1 MSYAAM
7 FLSARALSR
16 YSLRG
21 HTHPKGRAVN
31 SPTPQTNRMTMRELL
46 PLLALTLSAF
56 LLNTSEFVPIG
67 LLTDIAD
74 AFGLSES
81 GAGTMISVYAWAV
94 ALLSLPLML
103 AASRMPP
110 KRLIVTVLSLFCAG
124 QIGSAVAPSFEL
136 LVAARLMVAASHAV
150 FWSVATPFAVRVVA
164 PEHASVAMSTI
175 VTGTSIAMIFGLP
188 LGRALGLALGWRM
201 TFVCMAAFAATAL
214 VALLAFFPRLS
225 PGEPFTLARLP
236 ELGRNRPLV
245 GLYLTSLLFA
255 TGYYVGYSYIEPFFQ
270 QVAALP
276 DELIT
281 AALTVFGVAGMAGSW
296 LFARLFDA
304 HRRAFLSTTTVGIV
318 AALLLLGPTARFAP
332 GPFVTCAIWGASA
345 TAFNVAAQAEIIR
358 VTAQDASAVAMSI
371 FSGLF
376 NVGIGM
382 GSVLGGMICDGPGIA
397 LVGTVGAVVAGA
409 GALYCTCR
417 LGGLLEHAGRA

>member
-1 MSYAAM
+1 MNSP
-7 FLSARALSR
+7 SAR
-16 YSLRG
+16 
-21 HTHPKGRAVN
+21 
-31 SPTPQTNRMTMRELL
+31 TNRMTARELL

-67 LLTDIAD
+67 LLTDIAG

-110 KRLIVTVLSLFCAG
+110 KRLIVAVLSLFCVG
-124 QIGSAVAPSFEL
+124 QIGSAVAPTFEV

-164 PEHASVAMSTI
+164 PKHASVAMSTI
-175 VTGTSIAMIFGLP
+175 VTGTSVAMIFGLP

-201 TFVCMAAFAATAL
+201 TFVCMAAFAAAAL
-214 VALLAFFPRLS
+214 LALLAFFPPLS

-270 QVAALP
+270 QIAALP

-281 AALTVFGVAGMAGSW
+281 AALTVFGVAGLAGSW

-304 HRRAFLSTTTVGIV
+304 HRRAFLSATTIGVV
-318 AALLLLGPTARFAP
+318 AALLLLETTARLAP
-332 GPFVTCAIWGASA
+332 GPFVTCAVWGACA

-358 VTAQDASAVAMSI
+358 VTSQDASAVAMSI

-376 NVGIGM
+376 NVGIGT
-382 GSVLGGMICDGPGIA
+382 GSILGGVICDGPGIA

-417 LGGLLEHAGRA
+417 LGGLLERTGRAC